1 MINDDGA
8 ALVEA
13 AIVLPV
19 MVLVVLGG
27 LDLGLGMLAATRLSF
42 ATESAAKC
50 GALAVP
56 GVCPDAASTAA
67 FAAAQSSAPASAF
80 SVNQTAGMEQV
91 SASYAYSFQFLPWTV
106 TLQSSAAFNRFPQR
120 RLGTGFRE
128 PCAQRPLHLSPWMA
142 AIGLELNVR
151 FHG

>member
-1 MINDDGA
+1 MRNDDGA

-19 MVLVVLGG
+19 MVLVMIGG

-56 GVCPDAASTAA
+56 VCLDAPSTAA
-67 FAAAQSSAPASAF
+67 FAATQSSAPASAF
-80 SVNQTAGMEQV
+80 IVSRTAGMEQV
-91 SASYAYSFQFLPWTV
+91 SASYGYSFQFLPWTV
-106 TLQSSAAFNRFPQR
+106 TLQSSASYPTN
-120 RLGTGFRE
+120 
-128 PCAQRPLHLSPWMA
+128 SP
-142 AIGLELNVR
+142 
-151 FHG
+151 

>member
-1 MINDDGA
+1 MRNDDGA

-13 AIVLPV
+13 AIVAPV
-19 MVLVVLGG
+19 MVLVFIGG

-67 FAAAQSSAPASAF
+67 FAATQSSAPASAF
-80 SVNQTAGMEQV
+80 SVTQTAGMEQV
-91 SASYAYSFQFLPWTV
+91 SASYAYSFEFLPWTI
-106 TLQSSAAFNRFPQR
+106 TLQSSASYPTNP
-120 RLGTGFRE
+120 
-128 PCAQRPLHLSPWMA
+128 PPSSSP
-142 AIGLELNVR
+142 
-151 FHG
+151 

>member
-1 MINDDGA
+1 MRNDDGS

-19 MVLVVLGG
+19 MLTVIIGG
-27 LDLGLGMLAATRLSF
+27 LDLGLGMLAANRLNF

-67 FAAAQSSAPASAF
+67 FAVTQSSAPASAF
-80 SVNQTAGMEQV
+80 SVSQAGGLEQV
-91 SASYAYSFQFLPWTV
+91 SASYAYNFVFLPWTI
-106 TLQSSAAFNRFPQR
+106 TLQASASYPTNP
-120 RLGTGFRE
+120 
-128 PCAQRPLHLSPWMA
+128 PPS
-142 AIGLELNVR
+142 
-151 FHG
+151 